1 MSEQKHSALDIR
13 QVIDLVRSA
22 KDLIEN
28 REMAGHVKE
37 KGRSDYVTQVDVA
50 VQDYLKKELYS
61 LAPDIQF
68 LGEETGLQEI
78 SGDRCWILDPVDGTT
93 NLIHDYK
100 RSSISLAL
108 MENGRTILGI
118 VYQPYTE
125 EMFYAEKGKGAF
137 LNGRQIHVSR
147 AQTMDEC
154 MFAFGTAP
162 YEKEK
167 YGEACFQKIYRVFMD
182 SQDIRRSGSAA
193 IDMAET
199 AAGRIDGFFEPKLSI
214 WDYAAGRLLVS
225 EAGGRA
231 TDYEGKELGNAMKSS
246 VVCGNPVIHELLVRK
261 YLK

>member
-1 MSEQKHSALDIR
+1 MNIEQIKDI
-13 QVIDLVRSA
+13 ILEA
-22 KDLIEN
+22 GTYLKN
-28 REMAGHVKE
+28 RDAASHITVK
-37 KGRSDYVTQVDVA
+37 GASDYVTEADKG
-50 VQDYLKKELYS
+50 VQNFIQKALQEKYPE
-61 LAPDIQF
+61 IQF
-68 LGEETGLQEI
+68 LGEEKNNDGIDFSGLV
-78 SGDRCWILDPVDGTT
+78 WVLDPVDGTT

-108 MENGRTILGI
+108 MENGRTVLGI
-118 VYQPYTE
+118 VYQPYTDE
-125 EMFYAEKGKGAF
+125 LFYAEKGKGAF
-137 LNGRQIHVSR
+137 LNGQQIHVSR

-167 YGEACFQKIYRVFMD
+167 YGEECFRKIYGVFMD

-214 WDYAAGRLLVS
+214 WDYAAGRLLVA

-231 TDYEGKELGNAMKSS
+231 TDYEGNELGNAMKSS
-246 VVCGNPVIHELLVRK
+246 VVCANPAIHELLIRK

>member
-1 MSEQKHSALDIR
+1 MRQMNIEQIKDI
-13 QVIDLVRSA
+13 VLEA
-22 KDLIEN
+22 GTYLKN
-28 REMAGHVKE
+28 REAATHITVK
-37 KGRSDYVTQVDVA
+37 GASDYVTEVDKS
-50 VQDYLKKELYS
+50 VQSFIQKALQERYPEV
-61 LAPDIQF
+61 QF
-68 LGEETGLQEI
+68 LGEEKNNDEI
-78 SGDRCWILDPVDGTT
+78 DFSGRVWVLDPVDGTT

-167 YGEACFQKIYRVFMD
+167 YGEAWYSWILRISAGAVP
-182 SQDIRRSGSAA
+182 RRSIWRRRRRAGSTDFLSRNSASG
-193 IDMAET
+193 IMRREGFWCRKQ
-199 AAGRIDGFFEPKLSI
+199 AAGR
-214 WDYAAGRLLVS
+214 R
-225 EAGGRA
+225 
-231 TDYEGKELGNAMKSS
+231 TMKERNSAM
-246 VVCGNPVIHELLVRK
+246 R
-261 YLK
+261 

>member
-1 MSEQKHSALDIR
+1 MAKFEQVKTIILEAGNFL
-13 QVIDLVRSA
+13 
-22 KDLIEN
+22 KN
-28 REMAGHVKE
+28 REAAGHITVK
-37 KGRSDYVTQVDVA
+37 GASDYVTEVDKQVQNFIQMA
-50 VQDYLKKELYS
+50 LKEKYPE
-61 LAPDIQF
+61 IQF
-68 LGEETGLQEI
+68 LGEEKNNEDIDFSGLV
-78 SGDRCWILDPVDGTT
+78 WVLDPVDGTT
-93 NLIHDYK
+93 NLIHDYR

-108 MENGRTILGI
+108 MENAETVFGM

-125 EMFYAEKGKGAF
+125 ELFYAEKGKGAF

-147 AQTMDEC
+147 AETMEEC

-167 YGEACFQKIYRVFMD
+167 YGEESFRKLYRVFMD

-199 AAGRIDGFFEPKLSI
+199 AAGRIDGFFERRLSI
-214 WDYAAGRLLVS
+214 WDYAAGRLLVA

-231 TDYEGKELGNAMKSS
+231 TDFEGRELKNAMKSS
-246 VVCGNPVIHELLVRK
+246 VACGNPAIHELLIQK

>member
-1 MSEQKHSALDIR
+1 MQQMNIEQIKDI
-13 QVIDLVRSA
+13 VLEA
-22 KDLIEN
+22 GTYLKN
-28 REMAGHVKE
+28 REAATHITVK
-37 KGRSDYVTQVDVA
+37 GASDYVTEVDKS
-50 VQDYLKKELYS
+50 VQSFIQKALQERYPEV
-61 LAPDIQF
+61 QF
-68 LGEETGLQEI
+68 LGEEKNNDEI
-78 SGDRCWILDPVDGTT
+78 DFSGRVWVLDPVDGTT
-93 NLIHDYK
+93 NLINDYK

-118 VYQPYTE
+118 VYKPYTE

-147 AQTMDEC
+147 AQTMNEC

-199 AAGRIDGFFEPKLSI
+199 AAGRIDGFF
-214 WDYAAGRLLVS
+214 
-225 EAGGRA
+225 
-231 TDYEGKELGNAMKSS
+231 
-246 VVCGNPVIHELLVRK
+246 
-261 YLK
+261 